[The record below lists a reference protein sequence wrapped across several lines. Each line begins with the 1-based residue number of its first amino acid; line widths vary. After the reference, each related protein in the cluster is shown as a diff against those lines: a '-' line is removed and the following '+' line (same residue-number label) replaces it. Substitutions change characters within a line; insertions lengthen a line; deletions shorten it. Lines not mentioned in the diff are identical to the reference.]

1 MDQFPSPMTDWIRAH
16 KRIEEKDVPGVSIVL
31 NDVLS
36 KPVEVFFADEG
47 RELSCMDLL
56 IHFHGLSYVPKH
68 AGRNSGG
75 PLIVAVVNLGSG
87 SGVYENA
94 FRDESTF
101 PRLIDMIRYSVSRNA
116 SAQLEIRRVYLS
128 SFSAGYGAVRAILRD
143 HQTVV
148 DGILLLDGLHT
159 DYVPSGRVLSQGG
172 TLNVENL
179 RGFLQYAQ
187 LAMDGKKR
195 FVITHSEIF
204 PGTYASTTETAD
216 YLIDSLHLQR
226 HSVLEWGP
234 VGMQMLSETHRNG
247 LTILGFA
254 GNSAPDH
261 IDHFHGLPA
270 FLQRVL
276 NNPSKSSKTDG
287 SRAILP
293 EGMIEQGNIDLTNR
307 PVVRNPDGSV
317 STIRSLSVGID
328 GQEILIPTVSEEGRI
343 MSDDEAVQQYRRTGR
358 HLGKFN
364 SSEAA
369 SRYAV
374 QLHEEQERLLKAR
387 DGTQPEKQDAD

>member
-1 MDQFPSPMTDWIRAH
+1 MDQFPSPMTDRIRAH

-36 KPVEVFFADEG
+36 KPVEVYFADEG
-47 RELSCMDLL
+47 RERSCMDLL

-101 PRLIDMIRYSVSRNA
+101 PRLIDMIRDSVSRNA

-195 FVITHSEIF
+195 FVITHSEVF

-254 GNSAPDH
+254 GNSTPDH

-270 FLQRVL
+270 FLLRVL

-287 SRAILP
+287 SRAVLP

-317 STIRSLSVGID
+317 STIRSISVGID